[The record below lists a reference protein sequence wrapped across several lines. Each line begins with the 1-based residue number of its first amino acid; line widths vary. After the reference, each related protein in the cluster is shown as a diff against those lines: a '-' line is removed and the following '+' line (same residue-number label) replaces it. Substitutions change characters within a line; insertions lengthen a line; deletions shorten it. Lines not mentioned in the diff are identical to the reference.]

1 MSHPY
6 EKLSPDAALAEAA
19 NLLSRT
25 NLDQTWMLVS
35 LLSLMDSLPQSN
47 DDHLLLF
54 PMLNL
59 EKVRLLSAAVLASK
73 SLSYKTQDLS
83 PNQFTALLNY
93 VNAALGDVESLEA
106 KRPLNDMGGSDLFFR
121 FFFANL
127 GNVQIHYQD
136 IRFQERVGRLIA
148 MFETLPRTHRS
159 RMSDGFWVRADPALA
174 AIQDFLGGQPIHLY
188 AVCTHVF
195 WYMCAPVY
203 SEVLGRLKQA
213 HAESASQVNL
223 IQYLFSLCKVYGP
236 RLALTVEMQPP
247 PDLVTPYR
255 DIIPRFMRIFARTT
269 RELRDLMQT
278 DKAYRQGTIAHRL
291 SPLDRYPVVWLDKHR
306 AIVPNYRF
314 LYRNITDI
322 MHFALREAVT
332 WYDELRGGLQELYL
346 HALLEAK
353 LPAVI
358 IIPERAYRRGKESVR
373 GPDLILVEGDHL
385 LLVESKARRFT
396 VETRFSM
403 TPQLL
408 LSNLKGAIDS
418 IVALQDK
425 HAELSKGLPEYHNV
439 QAVLDRAR
447 DTAPLFLSIV
457 GNEVSMMGEM
467 LRGLEQHDPD
477 FPLRGFK
484 HQWDILGIDGFE
496 RAVEFAASSKRTL
509 RAVIEEHIARSKVV
523 EHGTPAADL
532 FGTIEPDMD
541 SFAVSFFRRSL
552 DDHRGAT

>member
-1 MSHPY
+1 MRQSPRRQRMSHPY

-148 MFETLPRTHRS
+148 MFETLPLTPPS
-159 RMSDGFWVRADPALA
+159 RISAGVW
-174 AIQDFLGGQPIHLY
+174 
-188 AVCTHVF
+188 
-195 WYMCAPVY
+195 
-203 SEVLGRLKQA
+203 GRLKQA
-213 HAESASQVNL
+213 HAESASKVNL

-477 FPLRGFK
+477 FPLTGFK

-496 RAVEFAASSKRTL
+496 RAVEFAASSKRSL